1 MSQLSLFYKLIK
13 AIEYGEGKQQIMADM
28 ILVQHID
35 STYDSVNFD
44 DFISTLSYFIK
55 LEQYYLGISEEQA
68 DIRMENL
75 NRKYFIEG
83 AATRERAHQVM
94 RSAAEK
100 IHVAFREL
108 DRDSHLKTCQK
119 LTLAMTW
126 AMLDITIL
134 VTEILEEDIK
144 KTESLIREIDSR

>member
-1 MSQLSLFYKLIK
+1 MFLFYKLIK
-13 AIEYGEGKQQIMADM
+13 TIEYGEGKQQIMADM

-94 RSAAEK
+94 RS
-100 IHVAFREL
+100 
-108 DRDSHLKTCQK
+108 
-119 LTLAMTW
+119 
-126 AMLDITIL
+126 
-134 VTEILEEDIK
+134 
-144 KTESLIREIDSR
+144 